1 MTPRLLMS
9 TSAAVLG
16 AAGLT
21 FLFAPVEL
29 QRLVVGPTAIPV
41 PPILI
46 QLWGAALLGLASAN
60 WLGRGLLLGGIY
72 SRALVMGNVMHWTVG
87 TLVGARA
94 AMDRPALA
102 LWWVA
107 AAVYGVFA
115 LGFTWLLYRH
125 PLPTPPSTAAG
136 SN

>member
-1 MTPRLLMS
+1 MALPLMRGHQAADITRRNALTPRLLMS

-46 QLWGAALLGLASAN
+46 QLWGAA
-60 WLGRGLLLGGIY
+60 W
-72 SRALVMGNVMHWTVG
+72 
-87 TLVGARA
+87 
-94 AMDRPALA
+94 AM
-102 LWWVA
+102 
-107 AAVYGVFA
+107 
-115 LGFTWLLYRH
+115 
-125 PLPTPPSTAAG
+125 
-136 SN
+136 